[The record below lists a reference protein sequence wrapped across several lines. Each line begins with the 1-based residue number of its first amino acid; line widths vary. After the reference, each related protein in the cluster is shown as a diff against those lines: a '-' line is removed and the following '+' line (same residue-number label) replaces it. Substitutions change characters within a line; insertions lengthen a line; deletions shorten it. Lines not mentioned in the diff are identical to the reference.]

1 VPAGVTFELD
11 SLEVVP
17 EGRLEVTGR
26 WYGIRGLR
34 FVRPSL
40 RVRRDGTEHRLLAV
54 LDHKPWVADEDRTW
68 VAAFP
73 WEGGPVDASDVE
85 LAVAP
90 SIAVELDGS
99 APAPPASKP
108 PPDLD
113 AVHRGLRAGRD
124 DAGAER
130 RSLIADLD
138 AARREVDGLLA
149 DRDTVRDERDGL
161 RDELDAVRTQL
172 VALRDELHAGT
183 AREEPAEAAAA
194 VEEVVAERDEVA
206 AERDRLAAERDRLAA
221 ERDRLAAQRDAAMA
235 AEAAARAQRDDV
247 VTELDRRPV
256 GPKVVPAVEAE
267 AIGHPLREMR
277 EVRAER
283 DAIARRPRPASA
295 FETWTPRVLGGT
307 IVVCLLFL
315 VIGLVRLMF
324 QVF

>member
-1 VPAGVTFELD
+1 VTFELD

-17 EGRLEVTGR
+17 DGRLEVTGR
-26 WYGIRGLR
+26 WYGIRGMR

-113 AVHRGLRAGRD
+113 AVHRGLRGDRD

-149 DRDTVRDERDGL
+149 DRDVVRDERDGL

-183 AREEPAEAAAA
+183 APEAPAELVP
-194 VEEVVAERDEVA
+194 VEVVAEVVAERDEVV

-221 ERDRLAAQRDAAMA
+221 ERERLAAQRDAAMA
-235 AEAAARAQRDDV
+235 AEAAARAQRDEV

-256 GPKVVPAVEAE
+256 GPKIVPVADPA
-267 AIGHPLREMR
+267 APGPTLRELQGL
-277 EVRAER
+277 RAER
-283 DAIARRPRPASA
+283 DAIARRRRPPTS
-295 FETWTPRVLGGT
+295 FEVWAPRVLGST